1 MDEEGDG
8 KKPPEKEIKST
19 LPPAA
24 GSTRKKPPRG
34 PPTEAE
40 RQFAAAA
47 VEVMCG
53 GATPEAQHAFILL
66 HPRLLPSN
74 PPSSARRA
82 TRRLFQL
89 WLRECAPPPLTLRF
103 RSFFFLKIH
112 FYKTYTLI

>member
-1 MDEEGDG
+1 MDEEKRPQEGDG
-8 KKPPEKEIKST
+8 KKPPGQEVKSHHH
-19 LPPAA
+19 LPSAA

-66 HPRLLPSN
+66 HPRLLPSS
-74 PPSSARRA
+74 PPSSTRRA
-82 TRRLFQL
+82 TRGLFRL
-89 WLRECAPPPLTLRF
+89 WLRECAPPS
-103 RSFFFLKIH
+103 SFAFVLSLYFIH
-112 FYKTYTLI
+112 F